1 MQAENTGNAS
11 LMQQVAIDVMKKA
24 MDTQSKEVLSVLQST
39 AMPRSVQT
47 PNASIP
53 NVAALT
59 GLGQKID
66 IKG

>member
-1 MQAENTGNAS
+1 MNVGNSGNAD
-11 LMQQVAIDVMKKA
+11 LKQQIAINIMKKA
-24 MDTQSKEVLSVLQST
+24 MDVEAKEVLSVLQSAT
-39 AMPRSVQT
+39 AQPSRSSDGVT
-47 PNASIP
+47 P